1 MNPDEAAL
9 PPYDEVAEQ
18 SVLSAMLGNATA
30 ATIAADILKPD
41 DFYIPR
47 HRALFTILT
56 DLHPQHP
63 DLDVVV
69 VRSAIETRGEWERV
83 GGGEY
88 LDSLLDVA
96 PTPANIAAYCE
107 IVRQRSIDRDLLD
120 AATKVARAAR
130 GDSGMT
136 EREAV
141 AAMHA
146 ALSRERQQSEPQTL
160 ANIMTLENL
169 TPPDR
174 IPTGLPAL
182 DDALRGGFVLGGL
195 YVLAGLQGRGK
206 STVSGNLARLV
217 AAGGVPTL
225 AINLEDSR
233 DNLLRRL
240 AAAESRMAL
249 AAVERLHNGLDA
261 RQKDI
266 ILAGMERLK
275 TLPITVD
282 SETRDL
288 HAIVARIRTAA
299 RNGVKFV
306 VLDQASWVRVEDA
319 TTEYEQATPV
329 SEALTIAA
337 HTLHV
342 TILLNVQINRSGAA
356 AHSAQK
362 RLELHHLR
370 ASGRYEA
377 DADGVLIIQ
386 NATGDGPD
394 KTLELDV
401 LKHRHGPSRKT
412 CTLLWTPCQA
422 LVTTAQGHEQAA
434 DVQAPRS
441 QASTITP
448 EAIISDMGD
457 ETFTERALRQHVA
470 ECLGLKSRTSTFSGR
485 AEAMFEEV
493 KRRTTSSHGA
503 FQANVSSPTPQC
515 PV

>member
-1 MNPDEAAL
+1 
-9 PPYDEVAEQ
+9 
-18 SVLSAMLGNATA
+18 
-30 ATIAADILKPD
+30 
-41 DFYIPR
+41 
-47 HRALFTILT
+47 
-56 DLHPQHP
+56 
-63 DLDVVV
+63 
-69 VRSAIETRGEWERV
+69 
-83 GGGEY
+83 
-88 LDSLLDVA
+88 
-96 PTPANIAAYCE
+96 
-107 IVRQRSIDRDLLD
+107 
-120 AATKVARAAR
+120 
-130 GDSGMT
+130 
-136 EREAV
+136 
-141 AAMHA
+141 
-146 ALSRERQQSEPQTL
+146 
-160 ANIMTLENL
+160 
-169 TPPDR
+169 
-174 IPTGLPAL
+174 
-182 DDALRGGFVLGGL
+182 
-195 YVLAGLQGRGK
+195 LAGLQGRGK

-217 AAGGVPTL
+217 AAGGTPTL

-261 RQKDI
+261 SQKDI

-275 TLPITVD
+275 ALPITVD

-288 HAIVARIRTAA
+288 SAIVARIRTAA

-441 QASTITP
+441 QTVAIT
-448 EAIISDMGD
+448 ADDILADMGD
-457 ETFTERALRQHVA
+457 EAYTLTELHKHVA
-470 ECLGLKSRTSTFSGR
+470 DCLGLKSRGSTYSG
-485 AEAMFEEV
+485 AGKALFDQV
-493 KRRTTSSHGA
+493 KARLEQSPKGA
-503 FQANVSSPTPQC
+503 FRVKGAKDGQQC